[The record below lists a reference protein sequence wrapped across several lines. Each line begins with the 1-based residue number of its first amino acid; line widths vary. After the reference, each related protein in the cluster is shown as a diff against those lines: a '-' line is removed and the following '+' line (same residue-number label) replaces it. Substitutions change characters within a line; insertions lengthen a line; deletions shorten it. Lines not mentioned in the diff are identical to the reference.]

1 MKKIVKSSAN
11 ADRARISEK
20 EFRGNISSTASGFI
34 LPDTTFGLNTIYWIP
49 IGIIIGGA
57 IITAITVGI
66 CKYLKPNHGS
76 LDTKPASGAT
86 VVTNNIQLSAAEPK
100 YAVIPAKETCSASLE
115 MDHLSTLPK
124 TLTQGEIKAIEA
136 NGSSI

>member
-1 MKKIVKSSAN
+1 MG
-11 ADRARISEK
+11 
-20 EFRGNISSTASGFI
+20 GNISSTTSGFI

-57 IITAITVGI
+57 IITAVIVGI
-66 CKYLKPNHGS
+66 CKYPKTNHGS
-76 LDTKPASGAT
+76 SDATPASGAT
-86 VVTNNIQLSAAEPK
+86 VVTNNIQLSTAEPK
-100 YAVIPAKETCSASLE
+100 YTAIPAKEACSASLE
-115 MDHLSTLPK
+115 MDHLTILPK